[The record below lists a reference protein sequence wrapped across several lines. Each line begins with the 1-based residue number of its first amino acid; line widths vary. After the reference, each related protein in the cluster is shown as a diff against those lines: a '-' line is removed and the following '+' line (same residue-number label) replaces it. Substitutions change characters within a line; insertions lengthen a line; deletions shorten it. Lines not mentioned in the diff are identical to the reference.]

1 MKFNEWVYN
10 YRKEHGLSM
19 QAMAD
24 LCGLSKQYIS
34 VLEKGVNPNT
44 KKEFIPSIETIKKIS
59 DGTGINLTTLIGM
72 LDPDQQ
78 IGINNPNPIPNFD
91 NIIPIKKKS
100 FPVIGTIAAGTPID
114 AEQNIETYVPEDE
127 DLDADYALRV
137 KGDSMIGDDIND
149 GDIVFIRQQPDVED
163 GEIAAV
169 YVDGGA
175 TLKRVFKIGE
185 SVQLRSSNSKYKP
198 MNFTAENCEEFKV
211 LGKAVKKLTDIK

>member
-1 MKFNEWVYN
+1 
-10 YRKEHGLSM
+10 M

-127 DLDADYALRV
+127 DMDADYALRV

>member
-1 MKFNEWVYN
+1 MNEILVSRITKLLN
-10 YRKEHGLSM
+10 EKNLKP
-19 QAMAD
+19 AD
-24 LCGLSKQYIS
+24 LARLTGIRASS
-34 VLEKGVNPNT
+34 
-44 KKEFIPSIETIKKIS
+44 IS
-59 DGTGINLTTLIGM
+59 DWLTGKYTPKQDKIALIADALGVSAAWLM
-72 LDPDQQ
+72 GYENRNKSLP
-78 IGINNPNPIPNFD
+78 PYD
-91 NIIPIKKKS
+91 NIIPIKKKA

-185 SVQLRSSNSKYKP
+185 SVQLRSSNSKYSP
-198 MNFTAENCEEFKV
+198 MNFTAETCDDFKI

>member
-1 MKFNEWVYN
+1 MKFNEWIYN

-34 VLEKGVNPNT
+34 VLEKGINPNT
-44 KKEFIPSIETIKKIS
+44 KKEFVPSIETIKKIS
-59 DGTGINLTTLIGM
+59 DGTRINLTTLIGM

-91 NIIPIKKKS
+91 NIIPIRKRS

-127 DLDADYALRV
+127 DLDADYALRI

-149 GDIVFIRQQPDVED
+149 GDIVFIRQQQDVED

-198 MNFTAENCEEFKV
+198 MNFTADNCEDFRI

>member
-1 MKFNEWVYN
+1 
-10 YRKEHGLSM
+10 M

-198 MNFTAENCEEFKV
+198 
-211 LGKAVKKLTDIK
+211 

>member
-1 MKFNEWVYN
+1 MSDTNIGKLIFNRRTELDLTMKELADKVGVAEGTISRWESGEIKNMRRDKIKALAKALQISPKLLMDWNEEDEV
-10 YRKEHGLSM
+10 GLPP
-19 QAMAD
+19 
-24 LCGLSKQYIS
+24 Y
-34 VLEKGVNPNT
+34 
-44 KKEFIPSIETIKKIS
+44 
-59 DGTGINLTTLIGM
+59 
-72 LDPDQQ
+72 
-78 IGINNPNPIPNFD
+78 D
-91 NIIPIKKKS
+91 NVIPIKKKS

>member
-137 KGDSMIGDDIND
+137 KGDSMIGAGIDD
-149 GDIVFIRQQPDVED
+149 GDIVFIREQPDVEN
-163 GEIAAV
+163 GEMAAV

-175 TLKRVFKIGE
+175 TLKRVYKDGKGVSLYSE
-185 SVQLRSSNSKYKP
+185 NPKYPP
-198 MNFTAENCEEFKV
+198 MYFTAENCEEFKV

>member
-1 MKFNEWVYN
+1 MKFNEWVYS

-34 VLEKGVNPNT
+34 VLEKGINPNT

-72 LDPDQQ
+72 LDPDKQ

-127 DLDADYALRV
+127 DLDADYALRI
-137 KGDSMIGDDIND
+137 KGDSMIEADIND
-149 GDIVFIRQQPDVED
+149 GDIVFIREQPDVEN

-175 TLKRVFKIGE
+175 TLKRVYKDDKGV
-185 SVQLRSSNSKYKP
+185 SLYSANHKYAP
-198 MNFTAENCEEFKV
+198 MYYTAENCEEFKI
-211 LGKAVKKLTDIK
+211 LGKAVKKLSDIK

>member
-1 MKFNEWVYN
+1 MSI
-10 YRKEHGLSM
+10 KENIKALREKHKMSQYEFGKI
-19 QAMAD
+19 AD
-24 LCGLSKQYIS
+24 VSDKAVSAWEAGTRTPRMGAI
-34 VLEKGVNPNT
+34 EKIAKYFGIQ
-44 KKEFIPSIETIKKIS
+44 KSDIIEDRIPSS
-59 DGTGINLTTLIGM
+59 L
-72 LDPDQQ
+72 P
-78 IGINNPNPIPNFD
+78 PYD

-114 AEQNIETYVPEDE
+114 ADQNIETYVPEDE
-127 DLDADYALRV
+127 DLDADYALRI

-185 SVQLRSSNSKYKP
+185 SVQLRSANSKYKP
-198 MNFTAENCEEFKV
+198 MNFTAETCDDFRI
-211 LGKAVKKLTDIK
+211 LGKAVKKLSDIK